1 MQIWYFLRVAIHL
14 IAGLLTCT
22 LIFPWVGAARR
33 DYLIKRWS
41 AKLLAICTVDVKFI
55 DKAEGQIAERA
66 LIVCNHISWLD
77 IFVINTV
84 HTCHF
89 VAKADIR
96 NWPLIGYLCSK
107 AGTIFL
113 ARGRQREVRR
123 IYEGL
128 VHHIRDGK
136 RIAFFPEGT
145 TAPQGTVLPFH
156 ANLFE
161 AAIEAEVE
169 VQVFAIRY
177 VDQQGRYHPS
187 ADFIGEM
194 TFVDSMSLILRTP
207 AMRAELVR
215 LPAIST
221 TGAHRRELAQQAR
234 TMVMAEL
241 GVSEPAPGEKLAS

>member
-1 MQIWYFLRVAIHL
+1 MQIWYFLRVTIHL
-14 IAGLLTCT
+14 VAGMLTCAF
-22 LIFPWVGAARR
+22 LFPWVSATRR

-41 AKLLAICTVDVKFI
+41 AKLLAICTVDVRFI
-55 DKAEGQIAERA
+55 DKAEGQVASSA

-77 IFVINTV
+77 IFVINTL

-96 NWPLIGYLCSK
+96 NWPMIGYLCSK

-128 VHHIRDGK
+128 VQHIRSGM

-161 AAIEAEVE
+161 AAIEANVP

-177 VDQQGRYHPS
+177 VDQQGNYHAS

-194 TFVDSMSLILRTP
+194 TFVESMSLILRTP
-207 AMRAELVR
+207 AMRAELIR
-215 LPAIST
+215 LPALPT
-221 TGAHRRELAQQAR
+221 TGAHRRELAQAAR
-234 TMVMAEL
+234 AMVMQEL
-241 GVSEPAPGEKLAS
+241 GVTELNDTNKNPA